1 MHRTLLAVTCLAAL
15 ACAQAPT
22 LPPGI
27 AWQPDWDGALKLA
40 AAQDKPLMVAFVLK
54 GETANEQV
62 MRGHFKDSKLIEL
75 SRHFV
80 CVVAC
85 PGLKEKQK
93 GVRFDG
99 TTGDVSVDLGSVS
112 PAEIART
119 ERDARTR
126 LLEASKVSCPQ
137 FVFVAPDGKTIL
149 LRHVWMLPKSE
160 LRQKMEMALAFHR
173 PDGASDAVKEHRDRV
188 LEFLVKAKD
197 KDKAIRRPALTF
209 LATLDDPRIGT
220 FLVKRTQRDVPSAQR
235 HEAIFTMGV
244 RANAKV
250 LARLHELLKARDL
263 QTRVHAAVAIGKIG
277 MADSISHLEKG
288 LKREKQDRVRSH
300 LLRALVATCEDAKI
314 LERNLASVMKRRAE
328 LDLVVALY
336 LVSNLDATAALKKAV
351 KALLTNSN
359 KNVRTAAFVAVGSL
373 MLSEYGKSLKRRLP
387 GEKGMPK
394 SACEWALSALGGP
407 DYEAEEDPESYV
419 YDLLP
424 DNNLYEG
431 DLEALVDEN
440 GRRRGG
446 GRGGRS
452 GGGRSGGRSGRR
464 GR

>member
-1 MHRTLLAVTCLAAL
+1 MHRTLFALTCLTAL

-40 AAQDKPLMVAFVLK
+40 AEQDKPLMVAFVLK
-54 GETANEQV
+54 GEPANEQV
-62 MRGHFKDSKLIEL
+62 MRGHFRDGKLIAL

-80 CVVAC
+80 CVAAC

-99 TTGDVSVDLGSVS
+99 TKGDVSVDLGSVS
-112 PAEIART
+112 PAEIARV

-149 LRHVWMLPKSE
+149 LRHVWMLPKAE
-160 LRQKMEMALAFHR
+160 LRQKMEMALAFHK
-173 PDGASDAVKEHRDRV
+173 PEGAGEAVKKHRDQV
-188 LEFLVKAKD
+188 SEFLVRATD
-197 KDKAIRRPALTF
+197 KDKSIRRPALTF
-209 LATLDDPRIGT
+209 LAALDDPRISE
-220 FLVKRTQRDVPSAQR
+220 FLVKRTRRNVASEQR

-250 LARLHELLKARDL
+250 LTRLHELLKAKDL
-263 QTRVHAAVAIGKIG
+263 KTRVHAAVATGKVG
-277 MADSISHLEKG
+277 MADSISHLEKA

-300 LLRALVATCEDAKI
+300 LLRALVATCEDAAT
-314 LERNLASVMKRRAE
+314 LEKNLASVMKRRAE

-336 LVSNLDATAALKKAV
+336 LVSSLDTIPALKKAI
-351 KALLTNSN
+351 KRLLTNSN

-373 MLSEYGKSLKRRLP
+373 VLSEYAKTLKRRLP

-394 SACEWALSALGGP
+394 SACEWALAAFGGP
-407 DYEAEEDPESYV
+407 DYEADEDPETYV